1 MCPVVSALNR
11 KPRPGGNPLACAI
24 FWNCR
29 KEAAMV
35 DPMSDP
41 PHTDPADQDPRER
54 DLARRSGGPAISL
67 WLVIGVIVLLALA
80 VYVIS
85 AVLV

>member
-1 MCPVVSALNR
+1 
-11 KPRPGGNPLACAI
+11 
-24 FWNCR
+24 
-29 KEAAMV
+29 MV